1 MKRKA
6 KIVALTLAFVM
17 SFGAFSTVFAAT
29 GAPTDAT
36 RQAIVDAKVQCTQVM
51 KNEVDA
57 EGIAKDL
64 YDQTTEGG
72 YKLVNTATLKSWVDG
87 NQQVLIIDTMPNDW
101 WAKRH
106 IPGAI
111 CSIVGANNGPKFEI
125 LPAEKEALLKA
136 VTDKVGTKKVKYY
149 WNSKKKKWVTKK
161 PPKKYYKKCTK
172 KKDKHRGKKKYTATE
187 VNKDALIVVYYGFT
201 KCQRSHQGAMFLT
214 QQGFK
219 NVYRY
224 AGGISAW
231 VDANYAIE
239 GSDVG

>member
-1 MKRKA
+1 MKVKA
-6 KIVALTLAFVM
+6 RILALTLTFVL
-17 SFGAFSTVFAAT
+17 SFGMLSSVFAAS

-36 RQAIVDAKVQCTQVM
+36 RQAIIEAKVQCIQVI

-57 EGIAKDL
+57 EGVAKDL
-64 YDQTTEGG
+64 HDQTVQGK
-72 YKLVNTATLKSWVDG
+72 YKLIDTKTLKAKVDAK
-87 NQQVLIIDTMPNDW
+87 QKMVIVDVMPNSW
-101 WAKRH
+101 WAQRH

-111 CSIVGANNGPKFEI
+111 CSVVGANNGPQFVI
-125 LPAEKEALLKA
+125 LPAEKTALLKA
-136 VTDKVGTKKVKYY
+136 VKDKVGTKKVRYY

-161 PPKKYYKKCTK
+161 PAKKYYKKCTK
-172 KKDKHRGKKKYTATE
+172 KKDKHYKKKTFKATE
-187 VNKDALIVVYYGFT
+187 VNKDVMIVVYCGFT

-231 VDANYAIE
+231 VDANYPIE
-239 GSDVG
+239 GTDIQ